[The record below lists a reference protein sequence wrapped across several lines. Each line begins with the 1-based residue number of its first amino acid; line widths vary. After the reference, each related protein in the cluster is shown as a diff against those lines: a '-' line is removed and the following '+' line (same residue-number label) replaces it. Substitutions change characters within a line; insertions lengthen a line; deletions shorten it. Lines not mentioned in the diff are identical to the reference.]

1 MTAAAVCW
9 QIPSKDVSF
18 ISLVCACI
26 PYLHLLYALANY
38 TNLQCVTAV
47 HRSSAPS
54 HSSHNKHPSHVVPS
68 PLASQTPDSNCHFL
82 CTSLNLQPPQPRS
95 LDHQLHILSLHTP
108 SFAYSSTL
116 DAFDSA
122 FLCLRLERPTSL
134 NDTMKL
140 AILLTLV
147 TFMGL
152 GLAAP
157 TIHAAD
163 LDTTISNVFT
173 RSSDTNCDE
182 CHEHRNNCLKV

>member
-1 MTAAAVCW
+1 
-9 QIPSKDVSF
+9 
-18 ISLVCACI
+18 
-26 PYLHLLYALANY
+26 
-38 TNLQCVTAV
+38 
-47 HRSSAPS
+47 
-54 HSSHNKHPSHVVPS
+54 
-68 PLASQTPDSNCHFL
+68 
-82 CTSLNLQPPQPRS
+82 
-95 LDHQLHILSLHTP
+95 
-108 SFAYSSTL
+108 L

>member
-1 MTAAAVCW
+1 
-9 QIPSKDVSF
+9 
-18 ISLVCACI
+18 
-26 PYLHLLYALANY
+26 
-38 TNLQCVTAV
+38 
-47 HRSSAPS
+47 
-54 HSSHNKHPSHVVPS
+54 
-68 PLASQTPDSNCHFL
+68 
-82 CTSLNLQPPQPRS
+82 
-95 LDHQLHILSLHTP
+95 LHILQLWTP
-108 SFAYSSTL
+108 STALFFACVS
-116 DAFDSA
+116 
-122 FLCLRLERPTSL
+122 